1 MQNPKISS
9 IINVT
14 EKKYDKQKS
23 FFVKFIFVKNIFFLT
38 WSYPSELK
46 V

>member
-23 FFVKFIFVKNIFFLT
+23 YSKFIFVKNIFFY

>member
-23 FFVKFIFVKNIFFLT
+23 YSKFIFVKNIFFLT